1 MYPIILIAVA
11 NFVWEILI
19 GIEKDTMAI
28 IMLSRGRFTGGRE
41 LAQSISEKL
50 GYRFIS
56 REDIIEKTAQYGMS
70 KERLDRAR
78 RRRVGMLQRRDQE
91 WIHYL
96 VYARAAL
103 SKEIQQGSLV
113 YLGSNGPALLRDF
126 PTLLSVKVVAD
137 MEYRINS
144 LIKHTDYVIDQKKA
158 RGLIQE
164 IDKKKSS
171 WQKKL
176 HDTRWHDPSE
186 FDLVVELEFMSMSD
200 ACELILA
207 RLEEPQYHTTN
218 KSLETIDLL
227 TIAAELRARIAME
240 ADVED
245 DKVKV
250 EVRDS
255 EIAITGL
262 VPSIE
267 DRHGILDLLDL
278 KPEAKEAAG
287 HFKTLAV

>member
-1 MYPIILIAVA
+1 MYPIAE
-11 NFVWEILI
+11 EILI

-56 REDIIEKTAQYGMS
+56 REDIIEKTAQYGIS

-78 RRRVGMLQRRDQE
+78 RRRVGMLQRMDQE

-103 SKEIQQGSLV
+103 AKEIQQGSLV

-126 PTLLSVKVVAD
+126 PTLLSVKVAAD

-144 LIKHTDYVIDQKKA
+144 LIKHTDYVMDRKKA
-158 RGLIQE
+158 RGLIEE
-164 IDKKKSS
+164 IDKKKTS

-176 HDTRWHDPSE
+176 HDTSWHDPSE
-186 FDLVVELEFMSMSD
+186 FDLVVEPELMSISD

-207 RLEEPQYHTTN
+207 KLEHPQYHTTN
-218 KSLETIDLL
+218 KSLEAIDLL
-227 TIAAELRARIAME
+227 TVAADLRARIAME
-240 ADVED
+240 DAVED
-245 DKVKV
+245 DRVEV

-262 VPSIE
+262 VPSTE
-267 DRHGILDLLDL
+267 DRHGILELLDF
-278 KPEAKEAAG
+278 KPEAREAAG
-287 HFKTLAV
+287 NFKTLAV

>member
-1 MYPIILIAVA
+1 
-11 NFVWEILI
+11 
-19 GIEKDTMAI
+19 MAI
-28 IMLSRGRFTGGRE
+28 ITLSRGRFTGGRE
-41 LAQSISEKL
+41 LAQRISENL

-56 REDIIEKTAQYGMS
+56 REDIIDKTARYGMS
-70 KERLDRAR
+70 EERLDRAR
-78 RRRVGMLQRRDQE
+78 SRRLGMLQRMDQE
-91 WIHYL
+91 WIRYL

-103 SKEIQQGSLV
+103 TKEIQQGSLV

-126 PTLLSVKVVAD
+126 PTVLNVKVVAD
-137 MEYRINS
+137 MEYRVNS
-144 LIKHTDYVIDQKKA
+144 LIKHTDYVIDRKKA
-158 RGLIQE
+158 RGLIEE

-171 WQKKL
+171 WQRKL
-176 HDTRWHDPSE
+176 HDTSWHDPSE
-186 FDLVVELEFMSMSD
+186 FDLVFELEFMSMSE

-207 RLEEPQYHTTN
+207 RLEQPQYHATN

-227 TIAAELRARIAME
+227 TVAAELRARIAME

-245 DKVKV
+245 DKVVV
-250 EVRDS
+250 EVRDG

-267 DRHGILDLLDL
+267 DKHGIIELLDS

-287 HFKTLAV
+287 YFKTLAV